1 MGKVRGGNLW
11 ERGSKGI
18 SRREGEREDEGGK
31 RKRDKE
37 EGLSKEKRRECLGKK
52 ENKGGRVRSVGE
64 SIRKRRKSGREG
76 GEREREKG
84 GV

>member
-1 MGKVRGGNLW
+1 MW

-18 SRREGEREDEGGK
+18 SGRERGGEGGQGWK
-31 RKRDKE
+31 ERGDKG

-52 ENKGGRVRSVGE
+52 ENKGGRVRVVGE
-64 SIRKRRKSGREG
+64 SIRESRKSGREG
-76 GEREREKG
+76 GERENG